1 MSLKLTDLLEGMSD
15 EEFANA
21 QAFDRLSKDDQDKLA
36 AIRQMMSNEKEMEII
51 KKMAP
56 KTDMKSLRKLS
67 KMEEDL
73 FSKDGGNEDNVDNI
87 DKVASPS
94 AKANDYSAAV
104 SSNRSED
111 SAEQAGTTKTTK
123 PMYNENKG
131 MSLVDL
137 AKKLGIDV
145 DELEAKIMKFKGKEK
160 DEIEAGARAS
170 MAEENDEE
178 KMPMDEEGKG
188 YKEYEDDVEKE
199 KLAKAGDLKEE
210 ADPIEAEM
218 KMHLK
223 QYNAGNIDGDD
234 LAKAF
239 DEILN
244 GRISPPGERGF
255 NTRYGMEE
263 SYGVTDQDP
272 EDDVVNVDKVSSP
285 SAKGTGYG
293 AETSSNDNED
303 NQEDKEIANPK
314 PMYTEN
320 GEVDDFA
327 KEIAE
332 ADPIPTEKGI
342 TKMGDDGKEYG
353 VRASN
358 HDRKMAMR
366 NVIDILRDELSV
378 NTSDAFDYIRTHKDD
393 LFNGEVDAYDKDE
406 VIADYKEYES
416 VNVDSV
422 EEMESLREH
431 FNRFM

>member
-210 ADPIEAEM
+210 ADPIEAEI

-223 QYNAGNIDGDD
+223 QYRDGNIDGDD
-234 LAKAF
+234 LANALE
-239 DEILN
+239 EI
-244 GRISPPGERGF
+244 I
-255 NTRYGMEE
+255 Y
-263 SYGVTDQDP
+263 
-272 EDDVVNVDKVSSP
+272 
-285 SAKGTGYG
+285 A
-293 AETSSNDNED
+293 
-303 NQEDKEIANPK
+303 
-314 PMYTEN
+314 
-320 GEVDDFA
+320 
-327 KEIAE
+327 
-332 ADPIPTEKGI
+332 
-342 TKMGDDGKEYG
+342 
-353 VRASN
+353 
-358 HDRKMAMR
+358 
-366 NVIDILRDELSV
+366 
-378 NTSDAFDYIRTHKDD
+378 
-393 LFNGEVDAYDKDE
+393 
-406 VIADYKEYES
+406 
-416 VNVDSV
+416 
-422 EEMESLREH
+422 
-431 FNRFM
+431 

>member
-1 MSLKLTDLLEGMSD
+1 MSKYNLTELAEGM
-15 EEFANA
+15 
-21 QAFDRLSKDDQDKLA
+21 
-36 AIRQMMSNEKEMEII
+36 
-51 KKMAP
+51 
-56 KTDMKSLRKLS
+56 
-67 KMEEDL
+67 
-73 FSKDGGNEDNVDNI
+73 
-87 DKVASPS
+87 
-94 AKANDYSAAV
+94 
-104 SSNRSED
+104 
-111 SAEQAGTTKTTK
+111 
-123 PMYNENKG
+123 
-131 MSLVDL
+131 
-137 AKKLGIDV
+137 
-145 DELEAKIMKFKGKEK
+145 
-160 DEIEAGARAS
+160 
-170 MAEENDEE
+170 
-178 KMPMDEEGKG
+178 G
-188 YKEYEDDVEKE
+188 YKEYEDAKEADRLEAHPESAKIKAIQAMMAKE
-199 KLAKAGDLKEE
+199 KSLKEDDMSQE
-210 ADPIEAEM
+210 DEM

-255 NTRYGMEE
+255 NTKYGMEE

>member
-1 MSLKLTDLLEGMSD
+1 MSKYNLTELAEGM
-15 EEFANA
+15 
-21 QAFDRLSKDDQDKLA
+21 
-36 AIRQMMSNEKEMEII
+36 
-51 KKMAP
+51 
-56 KTDMKSLRKLS
+56 
-67 KMEEDL
+67 
-73 FSKDGGNEDNVDNI
+73 
-87 DKVASPS
+87 
-94 AKANDYSAAV
+94 
-104 SSNRSED
+104 
-111 SAEQAGTTKTTK
+111 
-123 PMYNENKG
+123 
-131 MSLVDL
+131 
-137 AKKLGIDV
+137 
-145 DELEAKIMKFKGKEK
+145 
-160 DEIEAGARAS
+160 
-170 MAEENDEE
+170 
-178 KMPMDEEGKG
+178 G
-188 YKEYEDDVEKE
+188 YKEYEDAKEADRLEAHPDKEMIKKVQAMMAKE
-199 KLAKAGDLKEE
+199 KTLKEDEDLEQAKKDAIEKLTDFSERSAANVKIFMDALMKYDIGSPEVKKAQLASEKGIEALGKEINYSGELSLPGMKEVMGVDRKGNEQPDTDGSDATKYKKAAMKEE

-223 QYNAGNIDGDD
+223 QYNAGNIDGND

-303 NQEDKEIANPK
+303 NQEDKEIANVK